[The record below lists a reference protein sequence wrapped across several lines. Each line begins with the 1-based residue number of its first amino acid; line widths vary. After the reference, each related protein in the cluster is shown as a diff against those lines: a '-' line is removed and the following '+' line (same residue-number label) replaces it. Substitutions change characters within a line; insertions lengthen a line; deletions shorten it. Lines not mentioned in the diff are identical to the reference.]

1 MPFSLVFF
9 DENYDTDYTFSQEF
23 LRSNLF
29 VNVQKYDKNVKN
41 RHRYNLCDFGKIFL
55 ELISGKICFTLEYAL
70 CL

>member
-29 VNVQKYDKNVKN
+29 VNVQKYDKKVKFDIDIICVI
-41 RHRYNLCDFGKIFL
+41 LAKSFL
-55 ELISGKICFTLEYAL
+55 S
-70 CL
+70 